1 MKVFELAKK
10 LNKKSKE
17 ILSAAEFCNIKVKSH
32 LSTLNDE
39 EIREII
45 KYFRKRRFIFFFKK
59 YFTLFLLVSF
69 ITVLFFIIMPQ
80 PVLSGEIDASVN
92 ELGELTL
99 DWEFD
104 DSVESAILLI
114 ETESEL
120 FLIEVFE
127 SGGNTIECCYDEN
140 LAVTL
145 FLTDKEGNEEE
156 LETKNIEVS
165 NNISTTSTSS
175 TTSTTLSTSTTSIT
189 SPTTTTTLPEC
200 NDEEFQ
206 PYTLYDSEGNANT
219 VLTCSNEQDA
229 LDSGYIYTTNPKP
242 TTTTTTTQPSPHH
255 LKKPIPF
262 FLHL

>member
-1 MKVFELAKK
+1 MKVYELAKR
-10 LNKKSKE
+10 LGRSSKE
-17 ILSAAEFCNIKVKSH
+17 VLQAARYLEIFVKSH
-32 LSTLNDE
+32 SSNLSDE
-39 EIREII
+39 EVKQII
-45 KYFRKRRFIFFFKK
+45 KYFRKKRFLLFYKK
-59 YFTLFLLVSF
+59 YFSLFLLIF
-69 ITVLFFIIMPQ
+69 LLTILFSIINPQ
-80 PVLSGEIDASVN
+80 SVLSGEVDASLN

-114 ETESEL
+114 ETDSEL

-175 TTSTTLSTSTTSIT
+175 TT
-189 SPTTTTTLPEC
+189 TTTL
-200 NDEEFQ
+200 
-206 PYTLYDSEGNANT
+206 A
-219 VLTCSNEQDA
+219 
-229 LDSGYIYTTNPKP
+229 
-242 TTTTTTTQPSPHH
+242 
-255 LKKPIPF
+255 
-262 FLHL
+262 